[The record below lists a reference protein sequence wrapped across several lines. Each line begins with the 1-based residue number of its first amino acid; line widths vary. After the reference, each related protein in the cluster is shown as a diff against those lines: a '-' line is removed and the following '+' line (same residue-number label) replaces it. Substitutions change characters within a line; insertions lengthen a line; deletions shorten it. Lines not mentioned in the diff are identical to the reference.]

1 MGALKIRSVHSIRP
15 LECACGISKSFPP
28 VPYPPSTSSV
38 SIGSARFVSTEL
50 RVAYAIFLGH
60 QVRVP
65 ECRCRRDCDVAL
77 DSLGNAHAYPS

>member
-1 MGALKIRSVHSIRP
+1 VGALKIRSVHSIRP
-15 LECACGISKSFPP
+15 SEGVCGISKSFPG
-28 VPYPPSTSSV
+28 VPNRQTSSI
-38 SIGSARFVSTEL
+38 SIGSARFASTQF

-77 DSLGNAHAYPS
+77 NSLGNAHAYPS

>member
-1 MGALKIRSVHSIRP
+1 VGALKIRSVHSIRP
-15 LECACGISKSFPP
+15 SEGVCGISKSFPRR
-28 VPYPPSTSSV
+28 PYPPSISSI
-38 SIGSARFVSTEL
+38 SIGSARFVSTQF

-65 ECRCRRDCDVAL
+65 ERRCRRDCDVAL